1 MPLVWFAPPAPASD
15 PALFVSQLALLVII
29 DPAAPLER
37 FGAID
42 AALARHAELSPVSV
56 LFEGALPPQWR
67 PEGRSSQGAAPER
80 RVAVHNL
87 GFGCPCCIGSLPLT
101 VTLTRV
107 LRQEKPE
114 LIILAPGPGAHLA
127 ALGQFLLGKFAAHL
141 RMGAD

>member
-1 MPLVWFAPPAPASD
+1 
-15 PALFVSQLALLVII
+15 VII

-56 LFEGALPPQWR
+56 LLEGALPPRWQ
-67 PEGRSSQGAAPER
+67 PEAGQFARGAAAHR
-80 RVAVHNL
+80 SVAVHNL

-114 LIILAPGPGAHLA
+114 LIILAPGPGAHVA
-127 ALGQFLLGKFAAHL
+127 AFGQFLLEKFAAHL
-141 RMGAD
+141 RMAADAGGYPGLARGLL